1 MFENG
6 TSFNKDK
13 NDLEIPNFAIS
24 DPSSNYSLK
33 DTRTNYTEGQR
44 LKLTAFVIAKTKKL
58 NEAASAGNSILGSSF
73 EEILQEESKQDF
85 LPKFRKSF
93 SHFPVPH
100 ISKIE
105 NSKKLLKKILTSEF
119 LERLSRIY

>member
-58 NEAASAGNSILGSSF
+58 NEAASAGNSILGSS
-73 EEILQEESKQDF
+73 
-85 LPKFRKSF
+85 
-93 SHFPVPH
+93 
-100 ISKIE
+100 
-105 NSKKLLKKILTSEF
+105 SKKSSKKKANKIFFQSSGNLFHIFLFLIFPKLKIPKKILKKILTSEF